1 MNLGGRL
8 VPGWIRRRAGV
19 LRVLVAGALVSAL
32 ALVIGSVSAFADG
45 QGWGST
51 VYTLG
56 NGAQNAVLAFR
67 AVPGAGLQPLGSYA
81 TGGAGTGSPLG
92 SQGALAVA
100 GGRLLA
106 VNAGSNSVSLFA
118 VLPGGALHLL
128 GTAPSG
134 GTDPISVAANGDLAY
149 VLNAGG
155 DTVSGLRITPF
166 GLLPIAGSTRALS
179 AGTSSP
185 EEIGFSAGGS
195 QVVVTEKG
203 SGTID
208 ELAVGPLGRVGPAHA
223 TASAGAGPYG
233 FDLDAAGHLV
243 VSDAAGGPNG
253 TSAVSSY
260 GILPGGLHAIGTV
273 DNGQDAAC
281 WLIVDRATGF
291 VYVANAAS
299 GTISLYNVDWA
310 GRLTLR
316 SAVTATTG
324 GHPVDEALGLGGSR
338 FFVLVSPGGTIM
350 QASIGASGQLSPIS
364 AAATGLPAGSTGLVS
379 ISG

>member
-1 MNLGGRL
+1 M
-8 VPGWIRRRAGV
+8 PEWIRRRAGA
-19 LRVLVAGALVSAL
+19 LRIIVVGALVSAL
-32 ALVIGSVSAFADG
+32 ALVIGSVGAFADG
-45 QGWGST
+45 LSWGST

-56 NGAQNAVLAFR
+56 NGTQNAVLAFH
-67 AVPGAGLQPLGSYA
+67 AGPTGGLQPAGSYA
-81 TGGAGTGSPLG
+81 TGGAGSGSPLG

-100 GGRLLA
+100 LGGSRLLA

-118 VLPGGALHLL
+118 VLPGGALRLL
-128 GTAPSG
+128 GTASSG
-134 GTDPISVAANGDLAY
+134 GIDPISVAASGGLAY
-149 VLNAGG
+149 VLNAGS

-166 GLLPIAGSTRALS
+166 GLIAIPGSTRPLS
-179 AGTSSP
+179 AGASSP
-185 EEIGFSAGGS
+185 EQIGFSGDGA

-208 ELAVGPLGRVGPAHA
+208 EFGVGFDGRVGPAHS
-223 TASAGAGPYG
+223 TPSAAAGPYG

-260 GILPGGLHAIGTV
+260 GILPGGLRSIATV
-273 DNGQDAAC
+273 DNGQGAAC

-299 GTISLYNVDWA
+299 GTISLYDVNWA
-310 GRLTLR
+310 ARLTLR
-316 SAVTATTG
+316 SGVTATTG
-324 GHPVDEALGLGGSR
+324 GHPVDEAVGVGGSR

-350 QASIGASGQLSPIS
+350 ESSIGASGQLSPIS
-364 AAATGLPAGSTGLVS
+364 AAASGLPGGSSGLVS
-379 ISG
+379 IG